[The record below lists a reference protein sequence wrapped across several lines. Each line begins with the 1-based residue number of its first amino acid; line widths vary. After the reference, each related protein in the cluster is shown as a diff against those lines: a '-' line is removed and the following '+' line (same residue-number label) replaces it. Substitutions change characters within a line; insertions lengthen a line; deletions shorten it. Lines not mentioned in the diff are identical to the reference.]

1 MEVHISFWIMA
12 FFRYMPK
19 SGISE
24 SYASSVV
31 SCFFFFNYCT
41 VFHGLCTTLHYHQQ
55 WRRVPFSVYPLQ
67 DLFFIDFLIMVILT
81 GLRWYM
87 TVGLICISL
96 IFSDAEYL
104 FICFMAIFMSS
115 LEKCLFRSSSHFLIE
130 LFVFYIEQH
139 EVFVCFE
146 D

>member
-1 MEVHISFWIMA
+1 MGVHISFWIMA

-24 SYASSVV
+24 SYASSVF
-31 SCFFFFNYCT
+31 CFFFFNYCT
-41 VFHGLCTTLHYHQQ
+41 VFHGLCTTLHSHQQ
-55 WRRVPFSVYPLQ
+55 CRRVPFSVYPLQ

-81 GLRWYM
+81 GLRWYL

-115 LEKCLFRSSSHFLIE
+115 LENVYLDLPPIFWLTYLF
-130 LFVFYIEQH
+130 FYIDLH
-139 EVFVCFE
+139 EVFVYFE